1 MKKKELIS
9 LYQGLNQLGSL
20 SGVKF
25 AYAITRN
32 ISYLKPEIEALEK
45 AIAAPEEYKT
55 FDNLRV
61 KLLEKYS
68 KKDKAGKAVITNN
81 NYDIEDQVVFDK
93 AFEKLKKEH
102 KGVFEAREKQIKDY
116 VALLDEEAT
125 VSFHKIK
132 QEDIPANITVAQ
144 MNTISRLIIEE

>member
-9 LYQGLNQLGSL
+9 LHQGINQLGSL

-45 AIAAPEEYKT
+45 AITATEEYKA

-61 KLLEKYS
+61 KLLEKHAE
-68 KKDKAGKAVITNN
+68 KGKDGKAVITNN
-81 NYDIEDQVVFDK
+81 NYAIEDQVGFDK

-116 VALLDEEAT
+116 LALLDEEAT

-144 MNTISRLIIEE
+144 MNVISPLIEE